1 MTELRKKG
9 LVVFLYALLTLHF
22 VAQKWFT
29 YYVAFEKIDSGQY
42 INWREQAIFLSL
54 SLVVILLLTI
64 IFGSLL
70 VMILN
75 RHRCNVE
82 FSTLVGCVIGII
94 IGGCLMLFL
103 VMIRQDVAGIKT
115 ILITTGSGFALG
127 VYNGIRNE
135 IEDDEGVC

>member
-94 IGGCLMLFL
+94 IGGCLMIFL

-115 ILITTGSGFALG
+115 VLITIASGFALG
-127 VYNGIRNE
+127 VYNGIKAE
-135 IEDDEGVC
+135 IEDDERVC

>member
-75 RHRCNVE
+75 RHHYNVE

-94 IGGCLMLFL
+94 AGGSLMLIL
-103 VMIRQDVAGIKT
+103 VMLRQDIAGIKAV
-115 ILITTGSGFALG
+115 LITITSGFALG
-127 VYNGIRNE
+127 VYNGIKAE
-135 IEDDEGVC
+135 IEDDERVC